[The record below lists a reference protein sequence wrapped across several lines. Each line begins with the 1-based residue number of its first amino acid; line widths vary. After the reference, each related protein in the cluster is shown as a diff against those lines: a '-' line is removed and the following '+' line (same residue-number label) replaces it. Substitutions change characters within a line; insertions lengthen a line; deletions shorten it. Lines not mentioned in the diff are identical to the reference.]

1 MLLSSLFF
9 SLMSAMVR
17 GLSEV
22 NSYTTVAMRFI
33 VGGLVAG
40 ALFSSGIQKL
50 RWINWPWIVLRGVSG
65 GIACI
70 LFYWGIQHVGLS
82 KGVLLGY
89 TYVIFASI
97 FSVFILREQIKLPHW
112 IAIATALVG
121 AGLICGVTN
130 LSMGSGEMVALLGGV
145 IAGFA
150 VVCVTKC
157 RENDSSTNIFFS
169 QCIFGL
175 VIVFWPVTS
184 HWAMPTTGQWHTLV
198 LIGVLAAGGQLSMT
212 YAYKYTGATQGSLL
226 GLLTPILG
234 TLIGV
239 AYFREALGIGF
250 LLGATGI
257 ALGLGVG
264 LGIVSLTGP
273 EQIFGLVSG
282 IGLGVLIAGVFI
294 MVATVVTSYT
304 ATAYHT
310 CLYLWA
316 RDVEK
321 AQASGQTAQ
330 VQAPAPLAA
339 VLGK

>member
-250 LLGATGI
+250 LLGASLVLASCCYLSLNPVGRPTPNP
-257 ALGLGVG
+257 GVG
-264 LGIVSLTGP
+264 
-273 EQIFGLVSG
+273 
-282 IGLGVLIAGVFI
+282 A
-294 MVATVVTSYT
+294 MA
-304 ATAYHT
+304 A
-310 CLYLWA
+310 C
-316 RDVEK
+316 VEL
-321 AQASGQTAQ
+321 TAQ
-330 VQAPAPLAA
+330 T
-339 VLGK
+339 GK